1 MLSHVRA
8 GMQKYKLKIKDVL
21 CAPRKS
27 AIMELLLMEA
37 FFGVIGK
44 WRDGESMM
52 HINPVLC
59 SASALITKKKTIL
72 MF

>member
-37 FFGVIGK
+37 FWGDWK
-44 WRDGESMM
+44 MARWRIDDAHKSRSVFRQRADHE
-52 HINPVLC
+52 
-59 SASALITKKKTIL
+59 KKTIL